1 MTDTTVTSA
10 TLTLVDDTSSDGS
23 ELDTMLIIVGVV
35 GLVVIVAVVVFVVV
49 QSSLKGGKSA
59 NTSQAPA
66 EEASFAEVGL
76 KEIPPAEPMTK
87 AAALEQQI

>member
-1 MTDTTVTSA
+1 M
-10 TLTLVDDTSSDGS
+10 LVSQVDASSSGNADS

-35 GLVVIVAVVVFVVV
+35 GLVVIVAVVMFVVV

-59 NTSQAPA
+59 NTGQAPA

-76 KEIPPAEPMTK
+76 KEIPPAEQVPM
-87 AAALEQQI
+87 APYADEQI

>member
-10 TLTLVDDTSSDGS
+10 TTVDNTSSDGS
-23 ELDTMLIIVGVV
+23 ELDKMLIIVGVV

-59 NTSQAPA
+59 NTGQAPA

-76 KEIPPAEPMTK
+76 KEIPPAEQVPM
-87 AAALEQQI
+87 ARADEQI

>member
-1 MTDTTVTSA
+1 M
-10 TLTLVDDTSSDGS
+10 LVSQVDSSSSGNADS

-59 NTSQAPA
+59 NTGQAPA
-66 EEASFAEVGL
+66 EEVQFAEVGL
-76 KEIPPAEPMTK
+76 KQIPPAEPVTK
-87 AAALEQQI
+87 AAAPAQQQL

>member
-1 MTDTTVTSA
+1 MVVSM
-10 TLTLVDDTSSDGS
+10 VDASSSGNADS

-59 NTSQAPA
+59 NTGQATA

>member
-10 TLTLVDDTSSDGS
+10 TTVDNTSSDGS
-23 ELDTMLIIVGVV
+23 ELDKMLIIVGVV
-35 GLVVIVAVVVFVVV
+35 GLVVIVAVVVSVVV
-49 QSSLKGGKSA
+49 KISLKGGKSA
-59 NTSQAPA
+59 NTGQAPA

-76 KEIPPAEPMTK
+76 KQIPPAEPVTK